1 MEIQI
6 NQACNA
12 EIFSGLFQ
20 YIKLFTNDI
29 NINFESERL
38 FIQAL
43 DSSRVSIFE
52 VYLPKTWFDVYT
64 INNENGAVIGI
75 NTNNL
80 YKVLHAREKNQRLT
94 LKMDDVTDD
103 KLRLD
108 MTSDNPTI
116 FDKRFELPLI
126 DIDTEMMSIPE
137 MEYQAEFSLPS
148 NTFATLIDQLKLF
161 GETLRI
167 ECSEERIQLFSESID
182 SGKMSVDIPIDD
194 LISFAIEEDKQLDIS
209 FALTYLHNICL
220 YSKLANNVD
229 ISMTTNYPI
238 RIQYLLD
245 DSDAKIVYYLA
256 PKIDD

>member
-6 NQACNA
+6 NQPSNA

-29 NINFESERL
+29 NIHFETERL

-43 DSSRVSIFE
+43 DTSRVSIFE
-52 VYLPKTWFDVYT
+52 VYLPKSWFDVYN
-64 INNENGAVIGI
+64 ISDGNGAVVGI

-94 LKMDDVTDD
+94 MKMDDTSDD
-103 KLRLD
+103 KILLD

-116 FDKRFELPLI
+116 FDKHFELPLM
-126 DIDTEMMSIPE
+126 DIDTEMMHIPS
-137 MEYQAEFSLPS
+137 MEYKADFSLPS
-148 NTFATLIDQLKLF
+148 NTFATLIDQLKMF

-167 ECSEERIQLFSESID
+167 ECSEDKIQLFSESLD

-194 LISFAIEEDKQLDIS
+194 LVSFAIEEDEQLDIS

-220 YSKLANNVD
+220 YSKLAKTVD

>member
-6 NQACNA
+6 NQPSNA

-29 NINFESERL
+29 NINFETERL

-64 INNENGAVIGI
+64 INNETGSIIGI

-80 YKVLHAREKNQRLT
+80 YKVLHAREKNQRIT
-94 LKMDDVTDD
+94 MKMDDVTDD
-103 KLRLD
+103 KILLD
-108 MTSDNPTI
+108 MTSENPTI
-116 FDKRFELPLI
+116 FDKHFELPLI
-126 DIDTEMMSIPE
+126 DMDTEMMHIPS
-137 MEYQAEFSLPS
+137 MEYKADFSLPS
-148 NTFATLIDQLKLF
+148 NTFATLIDQLKMF

-167 ECSEERIQLFSESID
+167 ECSENRIQLFSESVD

-194 LISFAIEEDKQLDIS
+194 LVSFAIEEDEELDIS

-220 YSKLANNVD
+220 YSKLAKTVD

-245 DSDAKIVYYLA
+245 ESDAKIVYYLA

>member
-6 NQACNA
+6 NQPSNA

-29 NINFESERL
+29 NINFEPEQL

-64 INNENGAVIGI
+64 INNDTGAVIGI

-80 YKVLHAREKNQRLT
+80 YKVLHAREKNQRIT
-94 LKMDDVTDD
+94 MKMDDVTDD
-103 KLRLD
+103 KILLD
-108 MTSDNPTI
+108 MTSENPTI
-116 FDKRFELPLI
+116 FDKHFELPLI
-126 DIDTEMMSIPE
+126 DMDTEMMHIPS
-137 MEYQAEFSLPS
+137 MEYKADFSLPS
-148 NTFATLIDQLKLF
+148 NTFATLIDQLKMF

-167 ECSEERIQLFSESID
+167 ECSENRIQLFSESVD

-194 LISFAIEEDKQLDIS
+194 LVSFAIEEDEELDIS

-220 YSKLANNVD
+220 YSKLAKTVD

-245 DSDAKIVYYLA
+245 ESDAKIVYYLA

>member
-6 NQACNA
+6 NQPSNA

-29 NINFESERL
+29 NINFEPEQL

-64 INNENGAVIGI
+64 INNETGAVIGI

-80 YKVLHAREKNQRLT
+80 YKVLHAREKNQRIT
-94 LKMDDVTDD
+94 MKMDDVTDD
-103 KLRLD
+103 KILLD
-108 MTSDNPTI
+108 MTSENPTI
-116 FDKRFELPLI
+116 FDKHFELPLI
-126 DIDTEMMSIPE
+126 DMDTEMMHIPS
-137 MEYQAEFSLPS
+137 MEYKADFSLPS
-148 NTFATLIDQLKLF
+148 NTFATLIDQLKMF

-167 ECSEERIQLFSESID
+167 ECSENRIQLFSESVD

-194 LISFAIEEDKQLDIS
+194 LVSFAIEEDEELDIS

-220 YSKLANNVD
+220 YSKLAKTVD

-245 DSDAKIVYYLA
+245 ESDAKIVYYLA

>member
-6 NQACNA
+6 NQPSNA

-29 NINFESERL
+29 NINFEPEQL

-64 INNENGAVIGI
+64 INNETGAVIGI

-80 YKVLHAREKNQRLT
+80 YKVLHAREKNQCIT
-94 LKMDDVTDD
+94 MKMDDVTDD
-103 KLRLD
+103 KILLD
-108 MTSDNPTI
+108 MTSENPTI
-116 FDKRFELPLI
+116 FDKHFELPLI
-126 DIDTEMMSIPE
+126 DMDTEMMHIPS
-137 MEYQAEFSLPS
+137 MEYKADFSLPS
-148 NTFATLIDQLKLF
+148 NTFATLIDQLKMF

-167 ECSEERIQLFSESID
+167 ECSENRIQLFSESVD

-194 LISFAIEEDKQLDIS
+194 LVSFAIEEDEELDIS

-220 YSKLANNVD
+220 YSKLAKTVD

-245 DSDAKIVYYLA
+245 ESDAKIVYYLA

>member
-1 MEIQI
+1 MDIQI
-6 NQACNA
+6 NQPSNA

-194 LISFAIEEDKQLDIS
+194 LISFAIEEDKQLDVS

>member
-6 NQACNA
+6 NQPSNA

-29 NINFESERL
+29 NIHFETERL

-43 DSSRVSIFE
+43 DASRVSIFE
-52 VYLPKTWFDVYT
+52 VYLPKGWFDVYN
-64 INNENGAVIGI
+64 ISDENGAVIGI

-80 YKVLHAREKNQRLT
+80 YKVLHAREKNQSLT
-94 LKMDDVTDD
+94 MRMDDSSDD
-103 KLRLD
+103 KIMLD

-116 FDKRFELPLI
+116 FDKHFQLPLI
-126 DIDTEMMSIPE
+126 DIDTEMMHIPS
-137 MEYQAEFSLPS
+137 MEYKADFSLPS
-148 NTFATLIDQLKLF
+148 NTFATLIDQLKMF

-167 ECSEERIQLFSESID
+167 ECSEDKIQLFSESLD

-194 LISFAIEEDKQLDIS
+194 LVSFAIEEDEQLDIS

-220 YSKLANNVD
+220 YSKLAKTVD
-229 ISMTTNYPI
+229 ISMTTDYPI

-245 DSDAKIVYYLA
+245 DSNAKIVYYLA

>member
-1 MEIQI
+1 MDIQI
-6 NQACNA
+6 NQPSNA

>member
-6 NQACNA
+6 NQPSNA

-29 NINFESERL
+29 NIHFETGQL

-43 DSSRVSIFE
+43 DTSRVSIFE
-52 VYLPKTWFDVYT
+52 VYLPKSWFDVYN
-64 INNENGAVIGI
+64 IIDENGAVVGI

-94 LKMDDVTDD
+94 MKMDDASDD
-103 KLRLD
+103 KIILD

-116 FDKRFELPLI
+116 FDKHFELPLM
-126 DIDTEMMSIPE
+126 DIDTEMMSIPV
-137 MEYQAEFSLPS
+137 MEYKADFSLPS
-148 NTFATLIDQLKLF
+148 NTFATLIDQLKMF

-167 ECSEERIQLFSESID
+167 ECSEDKIQLFSESLD

-194 LISFAIEEDKQLDIS
+194 LVSFAIEEGEQLDIS

-220 YSKLANNVD
+220 YSKLAKTVD

-245 DSDAKIVYYLA
+245 ESDARIVYYLA

>member
-1 MEIQI
+1 MDIQI
-6 NQACNA
+6 NQPSNA

-29 NINFESERL
+29 NIHFESERL

>member
-1 MEIQI
+1 MDIQI
-6 NQACNA
+6 NQPSNA

-52 VYLPKTWFDVYT
+52 EYLPKTWFDVYT

-220 YSKLANNVD
+220 YGF
-229 ISMTTNYPI
+229 PI
-238 RIQYLLD
+238 FTLIC
-245 DSDAKIVYYLA
+245 
-256 PKIDD
+256 

>member
-6 NQACNA
+6 NQPTNA

-29 NINFESERL
+29 NIHFETERL

-43 DSSRVSIFE
+43 DASRVSIFE
-52 VYLPKTWFDVYT
+52 VYLPKGWFDVYN
-64 INNENGAVIGI
+64 ISDENGAVIGI

-80 YKVLHAREKNQRLT
+80 YKVLHAREKNQSLT
-94 LKMDDVTDD
+94 MRMDDSSDD
-103 KLRLD
+103 KIMLD

-116 FDKRFELPLI
+116 FDKHFQLPLI
-126 DIDTEMMSIPE
+126 DIDTEMMHIPS
-137 MEYQAEFSLPS
+137 MEYKADFSLPS
-148 NTFATLIDQLKLF
+148 NTFATLIDQLKMF

-167 ECSEERIQLFSESID
+167 ECSEDKIQLFSESLD

-194 LISFAIEEDKQLDIS
+194 LVSFAIEEDEQLDIS

-220 YSKLANNVD
+220 YSKLAKTVD
-229 ISMTTNYPI
+229 ISMTTDYPI

-245 DSDAKIVYYLA
+245 DSNAKIVYYLA

>member
-6 NQACNA
+6 NQPSNA

-29 NINFESERL
+29 NIHFETERL

-43 DSSRVSIFE
+43 DTSRVSIFE

-64 INNENGAVIGI
+64 INNETGAVIGI

-80 YKVLHAREKNQRLT
+80 YKVLHAREKNQRIT
-94 LKMDDVTDD
+94 MKMDDVTDD
-103 KLRLD
+103 KILLD

-116 FDKRFELPLI
+116 FDKHFELPLI
-126 DIDTEMMSIPE
+126 DIDTEMMHIPS
-137 MEYQAEFSLPS
+137 MEYKADFSLPS
-148 NTFATLIDQLKLF
+148 NTFATLIDQLKMF

-167 ECSEERIQLFSESID
+167 ECSEDKIQLFSESLD

-194 LISFAIEEDKQLDIS
+194 LVSFAIEEDEQLDIS

-220 YSKLANNVD
+220 YSKLAKTVD

-245 DSDAKIVYYLA
+245 ESDARIVYYLA

>member
-1 MEIQI
+1 MDIQI
-6 NQACNA
+6 NQPSNA

-126 DIDTEMMSIPE
+126 DIDIEMMSIPD

-194 LISFAIEEDKQLDIS
+194 LISFAIEEDKQLDVS

>member
-6 NQACNA
+6 NQPSNA

-29 NINFESERL
+29 NIHFETGQL

-43 DSSRVSIFE
+43 DTSRVSIFE
-52 VYLPKTWFDVYT
+52 VYLPKSWFDVYN
-64 INNENGAVIGI
+64 IIDENGAVVGI

-80 YKVLHAREKNQRLT
+80 YKVLHAREKNQHLT
-94 LKMDDVTDD
+94 MKMDDASDD
-103 KLRLD
+103 KIILD

-116 FDKRFELPLI
+116 FDKHFELPLME
-126 DIDTEMMSIPE
+126 IDTEMMHIPS
-137 MEYQAEFSLPS
+137 MEYKADFSLPS
-148 NTFATLIDQLKLF
+148 NTFATLIDQLKMF

-167 ECSEERIQLFSESID
+167 ECSEDKIQLFSESLD

-194 LISFAIEEDKQLDIS
+194 LVSFAIEEGEQLDIS

-220 YSKLANNVD
+220 YSKLAKTVD

-245 DSDAKIVYYLA
+245 ESDARIVYYLA

>member
-1 MEIQI
+1 MDIQI
-6 NQACNA
+6 NQPSNA

-29 NINFESERL
+29 NIHFESERL

-194 LISFAIEEDKQLDIS
+194 LISFAI
-209 FALTYLHNICL
+209 
-220 YSKLANNVD
+220 
-229 ISMTTNYPI
+229 
-238 RIQYLLD
+238 
-245 DSDAKIVYYLA
+245 
-256 PKIDD
+256 